1 MDEDLELMYDGFS
14 KLPGF
19 TAIKQDGLYIG
30 IDDPYFGVNRVC
42 CQSPDCVECSERAS
56 SFLNSF
62 CHISVHASI
71 VLADYT
77 AQIGKFRYLLNLLV
91 FEKKWLVVGGVDA
104 YLFCLT
110 NVNFQAEFSGFVM
123 QSL

>member
-1 MDEDLELMYDGFS
+1 MYDGFS

-19 TAIKQDGLYIG
+19 TAIKQDGLYVG
-30 IDDPYFGVNRVC
+30 IEDPYFSVIRVC

-77 AQIGKFRYLLNLLV
+77 AQIGNSDTCSICWSLRKSGWLLGVWMRISFVLLMLIFRPTLAV
-91 FEKKWLVVGGVDA
+91 
-104 YLFCLT
+104 
-110 NVNFQAEFSGFVM
+110 S
-123 QSL
+123 